1 MVRSSCGAVGRQGSG
16 TDARVRV
23 CLQVEEQGAGR
34 VALGQEGGQHGP
46 HCRARRTHQ
55 GSKGAGIHRDIPPA
69 DESAQGFELDC
80 GVRIAEESRQQGG
93 RPRIL
98 PAAREARQRTAHLGG
113 ESSRYGKQSEVG
125 PRKEQAECKGFS
137 LARHPVTNAA
147 FARFLKEAGYQ
158 PPPDHPELALFLHHW
173 ADGEV
178 ARGAEDHPVVY
189 VSLIDALHYCRWAG
203 LSLPAEW
210 LWEKAARG
218 PDGRTYPWGEQRPL
232 SGKVRLAHVCTDDT
246 CAAGSYTRTR
256 SVYGCEDLIGNVS
269 EWCLPTA
276 EGAYGEMPPAWPE
289 IPEPREPPGPYAPVR
304 GSCFLR
310 TSRERT
316 VAWHRRRL
324 SIARRNQW
332 VGFRPACLL
341 PYRPA
346 S

>member
-1 MVRSSCGAVGRQGSG
+1 MSKRKGPAPPPDPYPSAALLAALKELLGKRLSRERLVREAWPLVVRAGANSDFPVVADFALENELIAALETP
-16 TDARVRV
+16 TDART
-23 CLQVEEQGAGR
+23 LAQGAK
-34 VALGQEGGQHGP
+34 VPTWLNP
-46 HCRARRTHQ
+46 VD
-55 GSKGAGIHRDIPPA
+55 GSEMVWIPP
-69 DESAQGFELDC
+69 GPFL
-80 GVRIAEESRQQGG
+80 
-93 RPRIL
+93 
-98 PAAREARQRTAHLGG
+98 
-113 ESSRYGKQSEVG
+113 VG
-125 PRKEQAECKGFS
+125 PKKDQAECKGFS

-178 ARGAEDHPVVY
+178 CRGAEDHPVVY

-203 LSLPAEW
+203 LSLPTEW

-232 SGKVRLAHVCTDDT
+232 SGKVRLAHVHTDDT
-246 CAAGSYTRTR
+246 CAVGSYPRTR
-256 SVYGCEDLIGNVS
+256 SVYGCENLVGNVS

-276 EGAYGEMPPAWPE
+276 EGAYGEMLTAWPE
-289 IPEPREPPGPYAPVR
+289 IPEPQEPPGPYAAVR

-310 TSRERT
+310 TSQASM

-324 SIARRNQW
+324 SITRRNQW